1 MRAFGPLSLHC
12 NIFRGYPGSLFHV
25 EALRHSRRTL
35 LPMKILVVEDNPELG
50 QSLSALLRQHGFVV
64 DLAER
69 GDAADQ
75 LLGQGHYDLLLLDL
89 NLPQMS
95 GKALLRRLRERGDA
109 LPVIILTASDSMDQK
124 VLCLEIGAD
133 DYLVKPVDIREL
145 LARMQAIARRQ
156 MPGRENLVRCGNL
169 QLDLR
174 TRLFAVQGAELALP
188 PRERGVLEAL
198 MLAHGSAVSKAK
210 LLDAVYGMDED
221 ASEDALE
228 LYVHRLRKKLE
239 ASDAA
244 IMTLRGVG
252 YLLKPRLTD
261 GE

>member
-35 LPMKILVVEDNPELG
+35 LPMKILVVEDNLELG

-198 MLAHGSAVSKAK
+198 MLAHGCAVSKAK

-239 ASDAA
+239 ASDAT

>member
-1 MRAFGPLSLHC
+1 
-12 NIFRGYPGSLFHV
+12 
-25 EALRHSRRTL
+25 
-35 LPMKILVVEDNPELG
+35 MKILIVEDNTELG
-50 QSLSALLRQHGFVV
+50 QSLAALLRQQGFVV
-64 DLAER
+64 DLVER
-69 GDAADQ
+69 GDAANQ
-75 LLGQGHYDLLLLDL
+75 LLVQASYDLLLLDL
-89 NLPQMS
+89 NLPQMG
-95 GKALLRRLRERGDA
+95 GKALLRRLRERGSA
-109 LPVIILTASDSMDQK
+109 LPVIVLTASDSMDQR

-145 LARMQAIARRQ
+145 LARMQAITRRQ
-156 MPGRENLVRCGNL
+156 LPGRENLVCCGNL

-198 MLAHGSAVSKAK
+198 MLAHGSAVAKTK
-210 LLDAVYGMDED
+210 LLDVVYGMEED

-239 ASDAA
+239 ASNAT

-252 YLLKPRLTD
+252 YLLKPRLID
-261 GE
+261 SG

>member
-1 MRAFGPLSLHC
+1 M
-12 NIFRGYPGSLFHV
+12 FHV

-239 ASDAA
+239 ASDAT

>member
-1 MRAFGPLSLHC
+1 
-12 NIFRGYPGSLFHV
+12 
-25 EALRHSRRTL
+25 
-35 LPMKILVVEDNPELG
+35 MKILVVEDNPELG
-50 QSLSALLRQHGFVV
+50 QSLAELLRQQGFVV
-64 DLAER
+64 DLVER

-75 LLGQGHYDLLLLDL
+75 LLTQSHYDLLLLDL

-95 GKALLRRLRERGDA
+95 GKALLRRLRERGSA

-156 MPGRENLVRCGNL
+156 MPGRENHIRCGNL

-174 TRLFAVQGAELALP
+174 TRQFSILGDQTEELALP

-198 MLAHGSAVSKAK
+198 MLAHGSAVPKAR

-239 ASDAA
+239 ASDAT

-252 YLLKPRLTD
+252 YLLKPRLAD
-261 GE
+261 AD

>member
-1 MRAFGPLSLHC
+1 
-12 NIFRGYPGSLFHV
+12 
-25 EALRHSRRTL
+25 
-35 LPMKILVVEDNPELG
+35 MKILLVEDNHELA
-50 QSLSALLRQHGFVV
+50 QSLAELLRAHSFVV

-75 LLGQGHYDLLLLDL
+75 LLQQSHYDLLLLDL
-89 NLPQMS
+89 NLPQLS

-109 LPVIILTASDSMDQK
+109 LPVIVLTASDSLDQK
-124 VLCLEIGAD
+124 VVCLEIGAD
-133 DYLVKPVDIREL
+133 DYLVKPVEVREL

-156 MPGRENLVRCGNL
+156 RPGRENLVRCGNL

-174 TRLFAVQGAELALP
+174 TRLFSVQGEELALP

-239 ASDAA
+239 SSDAT

-252 YLLKPRLTD
+252 YLLKQKLATSEGDMSSTHSAP
-261 GE
+261 

>member
-1 MRAFGPLSLHC
+1 
-12 NIFRGYPGSLFHV
+12 
-25 EALRHSRRTL
+25 
-35 LPMKILVVEDNPELG
+35 MKLLVVEDNPELG
-50 QSLSALLRQHGFVV
+50 QSLAELLRQQGFVV
-64 DLAER
+64 DLVER
-69 GDAADQ
+69 GDSADQ
-75 LLGQGHYDLLLLDL
+75 LLTQAHYDLLLLDL
-89 NLPQMS
+89 NLPQLS

-109 LPVIILTASDSMDQK
+109 LPVIVLTASDSMDQK

-133 DYLVKPVDIREL
+133 DYLVKPVDLREL

-156 MPGRENLVRCGNL
+156 MPGRENLVRCGAL

-174 TRLFAVQGAELALP
+174 TRLFAIDGEELPLP

-198 MLAHGSAVSKAK
+198 MLAHGSAVSKAR
-210 LLDAVYGMDED
+210 LLDAVYGMDEE

-252 YLLKPRLTD
+252 YLLKPRLPD
-261 GE
+261 AE